1 MSIQINTLE
10 IENVK
15 RIKAVK
21 IECDRQKLT
30 VIGGKN
36 GQGKTSVLDAIAY
49 ALGGEK
55 FRPGNLHRDDAM
67 ANPSIKIELS
77 NGLVVERSGKN
88 SKLKVT
94 DPNGKIAGQ
103 KLLNEFVSA
112 FALDLPRF
120 MNATTGE
127 KAKTLLKII
136 GVADEL
142 AELELQEEQI
152 YSQRHAIGQI
162 ADQKAK
168 HAEELPEYPD
178 CPDIPISAGELIQE
192 QQDILVTNGQNRKKR
207 ERASELAATKARL
220 EAELE
225 IVNEDLTIA
234 EWAIEKLVDKSAEAI
249 EAKLNE
255 IDGINI
261 RVRANQ
267 DKAKAI
273 DDAEYHQGKYD
284 ELTEQLE
291 SVRRQKGSLLHSADL
306 PLPGLS
312 VVQGELHF
320 CDKKWD
326 SMSGSEQLRV
336 ATAIVRRLNP
346 KCGFVLIDKLEQMD
360 SETLATF
367 GEWLEQEGLQAIAT
381 RVSTGTECAILIEDG
396 FSTERKE
403 GESTKN
409 FTVGEF

>member
-267 DKAKAI
+267 DKSKAI